1 MRNRISRKLLQN
13 KISIEEA
20 KHLQIKFSAYSS
32 KINAKSKNQLSKEQ
46 LHIIAAV
53 DVSYFTQNQ
62 KEWGLACAVFWDRV
76 QNRVLETNIALQQI
90 TFPYKAGFLGF
101 REAPVISSVLK
112 TAKRTPDLLI
122 CDGHG
127 LIHPRS
133 FGEAVHLGLALNIPS
148 FGIAKNPYIGYY
160 DPQALERIKGN
171 KRPIWENSPSENDS
185 TNKKLGYYI
194 CLADERKP
202 VFVSV
207 GYKIN
212 LETVVQIA
220 MELTTNH
227 RQPEPLYLADKLTK
241 EKVKGNYKIK
251 G

>member
-1 MRNRISRKLLQN
+1 MN
-13 KISIEEA
+13 
-20 KHLQIKFSAYSS
+20 F
-32 KINAKSKNQLSKEQ
+32 
-46 LHIIAAV
+46 
-53 DVSYFTQNQ
+53 
-62 KEWGLACAVFWDRV
+62 
-76 QNRVLETNIALQQI
+76 ALQQI

-101 REAPVISSVLK
+101 REVPVISSALE
-112 TAKRTPDLLI
+112 TAKSTPDLLI

-127 LIHPRS
+127 IIHPRS

-148 FGIAKNPYIGYY
+148 FGIAKNPYIGFY
-160 DPQALERIKGN
+160 DPQSFKRIKGN
-171 KRPIWENSPSENDS
+171 KRPIWENKPSENDS

-202 VFVSV
+202 VFISV

-212 LETVVQIA
+212 LETAVQMA

-241 EKVKGNYKIK
+241 EKVRGNYRMNR
-251 G
+251 